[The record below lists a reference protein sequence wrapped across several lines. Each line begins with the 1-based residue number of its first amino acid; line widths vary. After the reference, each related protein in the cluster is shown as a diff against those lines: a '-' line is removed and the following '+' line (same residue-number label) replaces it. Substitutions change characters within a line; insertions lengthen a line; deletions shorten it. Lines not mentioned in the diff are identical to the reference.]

1 MKPSDKKMKPLTDK
15 KPDWQEL
22 YVLTEHWRS
31 DLEFYKDDLLFL
43 HHLVDKYFIWITKS
57 ENLEMVKEIM
67 LQIRGLENQCREL
80 MAGVKEHM
88 HNLAQFANESAK
100 QSLPKITEDHV
111 VLETSIYNFV
121 KDFRANR
128 KEVFRITE
136 YVIDS
141 EELTN
146 LMRS

>member
-1 MKPSDKKMKPLTDK
+1 MKLSDKKMNPYNDK
-15 KPDWQEL
+15 QPDWQEL

-57 ENLEMVKEIM
+57 ENLELVKEIM
-67 LQIRGLENQCREL
+67 VQIQSLEKQCRSL
-80 MAGVKEHM
+80 MEGVKEHM
-88 HNLAQFANESAK
+88 HNLAQLANESNK
-100 QSLPKITEDHV
+100 QSLSEITDEHV
-111 VLETSIYNFV
+111 VLETTIYNFV

-136 YVIDS
+136 YIIDS

-146 LMRS
+146 ILRS

>member
-1 MKPSDKKMKPLTDK
+1 MKPSEDKMKLQTDK

-31 DLEFYKDDLLFL
+31 DLEFYKDDMRFL

-67 LQIRGLENQCREL
+67 LQILTLEKQCQEL
-80 MAGVKEHM
+80 MDAVKEHL
-88 HNLAQFANESAK
+88 HNLAQFANESTDQK
-100 QSLPKITEDHV
+100 LTDISDQHI

-136 YVIDS
+136 YIIDS

-146 LMRS
+146 IMRS

>member
-1 MKPSDKKMKPLTDK
+1 MKLQTDK

-31 DLEFYKDDLLFL
+31 DLEFYKDDMRFL

-67 LQIRGLENQCREL
+67 LQILSLEKQCQDL
-80 MAGVKEHM
+80 MNAVKEHM
-88 HNLAQFANESAK
+88 HNLAQFADESK
-100 QSLPKITEDHV
+100 DQKLSKISDQHV

-136 YVIDS
+136 YIIDS

-146 LMRS
+146 IIRS

>member
-1 MKPSDKKMKPLTDK
+1 MKPSDNKMKLQTDK

-31 DLEFYKDDLLFL
+31 DLEFYKDDMRFL

-67 LQIRGLENQCREL
+67 LQILSLEKQCQEL
-80 MAGVKEHM
+80 TDAVKEHM
-88 HNLAQFANESAK
+88 HNLAQFADESND
-100 QSLPKITEDHV
+100 QKISNISDQHI

-136 YVIDS
+136 YIMDS
-141 EELTN
+141 EELSN
-146 LMRS
+146 ILRS

>member
-1 MKPSDKKMKPLTDK
+1 MNDK

-31 DLEFYKDDLLFL
+31 DLEFYKDDLRFL

-67 LQIRGLENQCREL
+67 IQIQDLEKQCKDL
-80 MAGVKEHM
+80 MEGVKGHL
-88 HNLAQFANESAK
+88 HNLAQLANESNK
-100 QSLPKITEDHV
+100 PSLSEITDDHV
-111 VLETSIYNFV
+111 VLETTIYNFV

-136 YVIDS
+136 YIIDS
-141 EELTN
+141 EELSN
-146 LMRS
+146 ILKS